1 MTPRLAAL
9 ALLLLGCGGVPT
21 APTGA
26 LVLTEWSPTDLPDA
40 PDALLAEADRASR
53 DGPAGP
59 DLERA
64 LAATQRLL
72 WDDPH
77 HDGATA
83 RALRAF
89 HYLAAGRS
97 DARTAAVA
105 RRCQPLA
112 SRAAA
117 HAASGAETHLFAAIC
132 LGHYAK
138 ATDSKDLVAEVVRL
152 ATAARTAD
160 PSVDHAGPDRVL
172 GAIFLRA
179 PAWPVSVGD
188 LDRATDHLE
197 AAVGRAPGWPENH
210 LLLAEAFAEDGRDD
224 EAANALAAAQAK
236 LSDPAFA
243 AWRTTWN
250 AMAEAL
256 QSR

>member
-1 MTPRLAAL
+1 MTCRAGAL

-26 LVLTEWSPTDLPDA
+26 LVLTESQPADLPRA
-40 PDALLAEADRASR
+40 ADALLAEAGRASR

-64 LAATQRLL
+64 LAAAQRVL
-72 WDDPH
+72 WDDSS

-83 RALRAF
+83 LALRAF
-89 HYLAAGRS
+89 HYLAVRGDDAGL
-97 DARTAAVA
+97 AAVA

-117 HAASGAETHLFAAIC
+117 HPAAGAASLHFASVC

-138 ATDSKDLVAEVVRL
+138 ATDSKDLIAEVLRL
-152 ATAARTAD
+152 ATAARASD
-160 PSVDHAGPDRVL
+160 ASVDHGGPDRVL
-172 GAIFLRA
+172 GAVFLRA

-188 LDRATDHLE
+188 VDRATDHLE
-197 AAVGRAPGWPENH
+197 AAVGLAPGWPENQ
-210 LLLAEAFAEDGRDD
+210 LLLAEAYAEGGRDAD
-224 EAANALAAAQAK
+224 AARALAAAEAR
-236 LSDPAFA
+236 LSDPALA
-243 AWRTTWN
+243 PWRASWTV
-250 AMAEAL
+250 MAEAL
-256 QSR
+256 RR